1 MAKAALAIDPEAPIK
16 VKLTGDLDED
26 ILRVAAIRAARPDAW
41 IGVDANQ
48 GYDRPTLAG
57 LLPAPVEH
65 GLAQLEQPLGRGREA
80 DPDGLKRP
88 LPVVADDST
97 RPPAATPRS
106 ADKTTEL
113 QPQMRT
119 QHAVL

>member
-26 ILRVAAIRAARPDAW
+26 ILRVAPTRAARPDAW

-57 LLPAPVEH
+57 LLPALVQH
-65 GLAQLEQPLGRGREA
+65 GVAQLEQPPGRGREA
-80 DPDGLKRP
+80 ALEGPKRP
-88 LPVVADDST
+88 LHCRAGET
-97 RPPAATPRS
+97 A
-106 ADKTTEL
+106 
-113 QPQMRT
+113 
-119 QHAVL
+119 HALPESGRASGRESGCR

>member
-57 LLPAPVEH
+57 LLPALVEH
-65 GLAQLEQPLGRGREA
+65 GVAQLEQPLGRSEERRVGIEC
-80 DPDGLKRP
+80 
-88 LPVVADDST
+88 VST
-97 RPPAATPRS
+97 CRS
-106 ADKTTEL
+106 RWWPYHTKKKNTLHNTQQNKNRNKTT
-113 QPQMRT
+113 T
-119 QHAVL
+119 